1 MWTAL
6 AHFILRFRIPILIF
20 LLGATGLMGYYAS
33 KVQMSYE
40 FTNAIP
46 TNNQKY
52 QEYQAFKKMFGE
64 DGTMLAIGFTHPQL
78 FERAFLE
85 DMVNWESEIKAI
97 RGVEQVL
104 SIPGAINIRKE
115 SGDSTERL
123 LTEKIFMPGSSDSV
137 WNQSLETFL
146 NLPFYRNLLY
156 NPESGACLT
165 AVYINKDI
173 LKSPERVGVVRA
185 IRERGEAFAKKHQ
198 LEIHFSGL
206 PFIRTEFAE
215 SVKYE
220 MNLILLSSLLL
231 TAVILLLFFR
241 SFSAMFFSLM
251 VVLAGVIWALGLLS
265 LFDYRITLLSALI
278 APLIVVIGIPN
289 CIYFL
294 NKYHT
299 QYAIHG
305 EKRMALLSMVE
316 RMGIVTL
323 FTNLTAAIG
332 FGVFYFTKS
341 QILKEF
347 GLVSGISILVIFFIS
362 LLAIP
367 AIFSFLKEP
376 KARHT
381 KYLENKTLSGILLR
395 LDHWVINHRMGIYL
409 FWGGLMVLSVFGMLR
424 LKSVGHIVDDLPKQ
438 NRIYQDL
445 KYFEKHFKGVMP
457 LEIVIDTRK
466 KQGAVSLQT
475 LKRMDEMLG
484 VLAQFPEMSKPLSV
498 VEAIKFARQA
508 YYDGDSSSYGVPNS
522 FDIAFLLPYLKMK
535 SDTGQSQMSR
545 LIRSFT
551 DSSRRYARIS
561 VSMQDVGSVRLP
573 QILSEVNKQAVEIFD
588 TSRYSISYTGTSVVF
603 LEGSRFII
611 SSLTESLLLAL
622 LMIIACMAFLFRSW
636 RIVLISIVTNIIP
649 LAITAGVMGW
659 LNIPLKPSTV
669 LVFSIALGIAIDVT
683 IRFLV
688 NYKQDLP
695 RYDYDIAKTVK
706 ATIQETGISI
716 IYTSLI
722 LAAGFVVFL
731 VSQFDGTKALG
742 YLTALTLFLAMVTNL
757 TILPAFLVWF
767 DRQKKKSTK

>member
-1 MWTAL
+1 
-6 AHFILRFRIPILIF
+6 
-20 LLGATGLMGYYAS
+20 
-33 KVQMSYE
+33 
-40 FTNAIP
+40 
-46 TNNQKY
+46 
-52 QEYQAFKKMFGE
+52 
-64 DGTMLAIGFTHPQL
+64 
-78 FERAFLE
+78 
-85 DMVNWESEIKAI
+85 
-97 RGVEQVL
+97 
-104 SIPGAINIRKE
+104 
-115 SGDSTERL
+115 
-123 LTEKIFMPGSSDSV
+123 
-137 WNQSLETFL
+137 
-146 NLPFYRNLLY
+146 
-156 NPESGACLT
+156 
-165 AVYINKDI
+165 
-173 LKSPERVGVVRA
+173 
-185 IRERGEAFAKKHQ
+185 
-198 LEIHFSGL
+198 
-206 PFIRTEFAE
+206 
-215 SVKYE
+215 
-220 MNLILLSSLLL
+220 
-231 TAVILLLFFR
+231 
-241 SFSAMFFSLM
+241 
-251 VVLAGVIWALGLLS
+251 
-265 LFDYRITLLSALI
+265 
-278 APLIVVIGIPN
+278 VIGIPN

-381 KYLENKTLSGILLR
+381 KYLENKTLSNILLR

-573 QILSEVNKQAVEIFD
+573 RILSEVNKQAVEIFD

-695 RYDYDIAKTVK
+695 RYNYDISKTVK

-767 DRQKKKSTK
+767 DRQKKNSAK